1 MEMNHKQTCVGF
13 NGLRMVDVLLLSQG
27 VDISRGTMLYC
38 WDAAVLSRRP
48 GENSRK
54 VTVLHEIG
62 IGPMHSK

>member
-1 MEMNHKQTCVGF
+1 
-13 NGLRMVDVLLLSQG
+13 MVDVLLLSQG
-27 VDISRGTMLYC
+27 VDISTGTMLYC